1 MDLEMP
7 VMDEIT
13 AVRHLRAHTRTAWMR
28 APARHGADQQRA
40 AGQIDAALA
49 AGMDEVIVRPYRFP
63 RLVKAVHLAVDRA
76 ERGEWGARE

>member
-7 VMDEIT
+7 IMDGHHG
-13 AVRHLRAHTRTAWMR
+13 RP
-28 APARHGADQQRA
+28 APARTRGRHGCERQLVGAHQQRA